1 MAVKYRIIAIGKLK
15 RGFLQAGCA
24 HFLERL
30 GPYARAEMLEL
41 KEGRGSPQQIK
52 ELEGAALLNAAAGYS
67 IALDERGHEHSS
79 ASWAARI
86 SELETRSVG
95 QLSFL
100 LGGANGHGDALKG
113 AADELWSLSRLT
125 LPHELAR
132 LVLLE
137 QMYRAETLRVGHPY
151 HRE

>member
-1 MAVKYRIIAIGKLK
+1 MKYRIVAVGKLK
-15 RGFLQAGCA
+15 RGFLAAGCT

-30 GPYARAEMLEL
+30 GPYAKTEVLEL
-41 KEGRGSPQQIK
+41 KEGRGSTQQVV
-52 ELEGAALLNAAAGYS
+52 EQEGTALLGAASGYL
-67 IALDERGHEHSS
+67 IALDERGTQHTS

-86 SELETRSVG
+86 GELETRSVG

-100 LGGANGHGDALKG
+100 LGGANGHGEALRG
-113 AADELWSLSRLT
+113 RVDELWSLSKLT

-137 QMYRAETLRVGHPY
+137 QLYRAETLRAGHPY
-151 HRE
+151 HRG

>member
-1 MAVKYRIIAIGKLK
+1 MKYRIIAIGKLR

-30 GPYARAEMLEL
+30 LPYAKTEVLEF
-41 KEGRGSPQQIK
+41 KEGRGSLQQIV
-52 ELEGAALLNAAAGYS
+52 ESEGDALLKASSGHL
-67 IALDERGHEHSS
+67 IALDERGKTHTS
-79 ASWAARI
+79 ASWAARV
-86 SELETRSVG
+86 SELENRSVSEV
-95 QLSFL
+95 SFL
-100 LGGANGHGDALKG
+100 IGGANGHGDALK
-113 AADELWSLSRLT
+113 ARANERWSLSNLT

-137 QMYRAETLRVGHPY
+137 QLYRTETIRAGHPY

>member
-1 MAVKYRIIAIGKLK
+1 M
-15 RGFLQAGCA
+15 
-24 HFLERL
+24 ERL
-30 GPYARAEMLEL
+30 GPYAKIEVLEL
-41 KEGRGSPQQIK
+41 KEGRGSLQQVV
-52 ELEGAALLNAAAGYS
+52 EQEGAALLGAASGYL
-67 IALDERGHEHSS
+67 IALDERGTQHTS

-86 SELETRSVG
+86 GELETRSVG

-100 LGGANGHGDALKG
+100 LGGANGHGEVLRDRV
-113 AADELWSLSRLT
+113 DELWSLSKLT

-137 QMYRAETLRVGHPY
+137 QLYRAETIRAGHPY

>member
-1 MAVKYRIIAIGKLK
+1 MRYRVVAIGKLK

-30 GPYARAEMLEL
+30 SPYARVEMLEL
-41 KEGRGSPQQIK
+41 KEGHGSPQGVKAQ
-52 ELEGAALLNAAAGYS
+52 EGAALLEAASGYL
-67 IALDERGHEHSS
+67 IALDERGREHSS

-86 SELETRSVG
+86 TELETRSLG

-100 LGGANGHGDALKG
+100 LGGAGGHGDALKG
-113 AADELWSLSRLT
+113 AADELWSLSKLT

-137 QMYRAETLRVGHPY
+137 QMYRTETLRAGHPY
-151 HRE
+151 HRG

>member
-1 MAVKYRIIAIGKLK
+1 MKYRIVAIGKLK

-30 GPYARAEMLEL
+30 GPYAKIEVLEL
-41 KEGRGSPQQIK
+41 KEGRGNPQQRV
-52 ELEGAALLNAAAGYS
+52 EQEGAALLGAASGYLV
-67 IALDERGHEHSS
+67 ALDEHGTEHTS
-79 ASWAARI
+79 ASWAARV
-86 SELETRSVG
+86 SELETRSVS

-100 LGGANGHGDALKG
+100 LGGANGHGGALKNR
-113 AADELWSLSRLT
+113 ADEVWSLSKLT

-137 QMYRAETLRVGHPY
+137 QLYRVETIRAGHPY

>member
-1 MAVKYRIIAIGKLK
+1 MKYRIVAVGRLR

-30 GPYARAEMLEL
+30 GPYAKVEMLEL
-41 KEGRGSPQQIK
+41 KEGRGSPQQVA
-52 ELEGAALLNAAAGYS
+52 EGEGAALLSAAGGYK
-67 IALDERGHEHSS
+67 IALDERGREHSS
-79 ASWAARI
+79 ASFAARI
-86 SELETRSVG
+86 GDLETRSVG

-100 LGGANGHGDALKG
+100 LGGANGHGEALKE

-137 QMYRAETLRVGHPY
+137 QLYRAETIRAGHPY
-151 HRE
+151 HRA

>member
-1 MAVKYRIIAIGKLK
+1 MKYHIVAVGKLR

-30 GPYARAEMLEL
+30 RPYAKVEVREL

-52 ELEGAALLNAAAGYS
+52 EQESAALLSAATGYK
-67 IALDERGHEHSS
+67 IVLDEHGFEHSS
-79 ASWAARI
+79 ASFAARI
-86 SELETRSVG
+86 GELETRSLG

-100 LGGANGHGDALKG
+100 LGGANGHSESLKE
-113 AADELWSLSRLT
+113 AADELWSLSKLT

-137 QMYRAETLRVGHPY
+137 QIYRAETIRAGHPY
-151 HRE
+151 HRVG

>member
-1 MAVKYRIIAIGKLK
+1 MRYRVVAIGKLK

-30 GPYARAEMLEL
+30 GPYAKVEVLEL
-41 KEGRGSPQQIK
+41 KEGRGGPQASVKQ
-52 ELEGAALLNAAAGYS
+52 EGAALLGAAMGHLV
-67 IALDERGHEHSS
+67 ALDERGFEHTS
-79 ASWAARI
+79 ASWAARV
-86 SELETRSVG
+86 SELETRSVS

-100 LGGANGHGDALKG
+100 LGGANGHGDALKNR
-113 AADELWSLSRLT
+113 ADELWSLSKLT

-132 LVLLE
+132 LMLLE
-137 QMYRAETLRVGHPY
+137 QLYRSETIRAGHPY

>member
-1 MAVKYRIIAIGKLK
+1 MKYRIVAVGRLR

-30 GPYARAEMLEL
+30 GPYAKVEMLEL
-41 KEGRGSPQQIK
+41 KEGRGSPQQVA
-52 ELEGAALLNAAAGYS
+52 EGEGAVLLSAAAGYK
-67 IALDERGHEHSS
+67 IALDERGREHSS
-79 ASWAARI
+79 TSFAARI
-86 SELETRSVG
+86 GDLETRSVG

-100 LGGANGHGDALKG
+100 LGGANGHGEALKE

-137 QMYRAETLRVGHPY
+137 QLYRAETIRAGHPY

>member
-1 MAVKYRIIAIGKLK
+1 MKYRIVAIGKLK
-15 RGFLQAGCA
+15 RGFLSTGCA

-30 GPYARAEMLEL
+30 GPYAKTEVLEL
-41 KEGRGSPQQIK
+41 KEGRGSPKQRVDH
-52 ELEGAALLNAAAGYS
+52 ESAALLGAASGFVV
-67 IALDERGHEHSS
+67 ALDEGGTEHTS
-79 ASWAARI
+79 ASWAARM

-95 QLSFL
+95 QVSFL
-100 LGGANGHGDALKG
+100 LGGANGHSDVLKG
-113 AADELWSLSRLT
+113 QVDELWSLSKLT

-137 QMYRAETLRVGHPY
+137 QLYRAETIRAGHPY